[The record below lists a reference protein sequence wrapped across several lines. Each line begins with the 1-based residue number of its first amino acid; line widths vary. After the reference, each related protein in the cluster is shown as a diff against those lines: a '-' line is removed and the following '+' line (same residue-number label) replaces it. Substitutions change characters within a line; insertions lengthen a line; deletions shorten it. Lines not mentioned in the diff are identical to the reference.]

1 MVSTRLL
8 KTHAAGFAELNR
20 LYASLYVTLFA
31 NLFSAFQALHFSKKL
46 TKYFNNIPL
55 GTVLKQVRFGP
66 RSVLVKPC
74 N

>member
-46 TKYFNNIPL
+46 TKY
-55 GTVLKQVRFGP
+55 TFGDCLETSSFWTSFCP
-66 RSVLVKPC
+66 GETL
-74 N
+74 